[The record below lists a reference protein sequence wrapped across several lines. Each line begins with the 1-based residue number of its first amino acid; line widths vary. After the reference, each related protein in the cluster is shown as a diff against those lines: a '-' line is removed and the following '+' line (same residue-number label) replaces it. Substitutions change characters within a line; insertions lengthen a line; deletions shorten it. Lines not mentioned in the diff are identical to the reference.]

1 LQVEHP
7 VTELIPGVE
16 LVEFLIRV
24 ADGEELPITQA
35 DVGINGWA
43 IESRVYAE
51 DPSRNFLPSIGRL
64 VYYRTPED
72 GNHVRVDTG
81 VFEGGEVSMYYDPM
95 IAKLITHGDNRE
107 EAIGHMRSA
116 LDRFLIRGVSSNL
129 SFLSALMVNP
139 RFVSGDM
146 STNLI
151 GDEYPDGFQPTD
163 LGHQEPSI
171 FISVAASMMRGYRD
185 RAAQIDGQLDGHQR
199 CVPDDWVVVMNNQH
213 HPVSVIQ
220 VQGGHD
226 VLYNDS
232 TYAVRSKWEFGQPI
246 FSGTINGEE
255 VFIQVQRENQTYRLL
270 HGGSRV
276 DVSIVTPRVAELLKY
291 MPVKCPPDLSKY
303 LLSPMPGLLVSLA
316 VKEGDPVVA
325 GQEMAVLEAMKM
337 ENTLLAERDGVVTK
351 VHYQPGAN
359 LAVDDIILELE

>member
-1 LQVEHP
+1 
-7 VTELIPGVE
+7 
-16 LVEFLIRV
+16 
-24 ADGEELPITQA
+24 
-35 DVGINGWA
+35 
-43 IESRVYAE
+43 
-51 DPSRNFLPSIGRL
+51 
-64 VYYRTPED
+64 
-72 GNHVRVDTG
+72 
-81 VFEGGEVSMYYDPM
+81 
-95 IAKLITHGDNRE
+95 
-107 EAIGHMRSA
+107 
-116 LDRFLIRGVSSNL
+116 
-129 SFLSALMVNP
+129 
-139 RFVSGDM
+139 M

-199 CVPDDWVVVMNNQH
+199 RVPDDWVVVMNNEH

-226 VLYNDS
+226 VLYNGS
-232 TYAVRSKWEFGQPI
+232 TYAVRSTWEFGQPI

-255 VFIQVQRENQTYRLL
+255 VFIQVHRENQTYRLS

-276 DVSIVTPRVAELLKY
+276 GVSIVTPKVAELLKY
-291 MPVKCPPDLSKY
+291 MPVKTPPDLSKY

-316 VKEGDPVVA
+316 VKEGDTVVS

-337 ENTLLAERDGVVTK
+337 ENTLVAERDGVVTK